1 MVPITAKP
9 PAQSSS
15 QEATDES
22 LLLRYRDKGDIEAFE
37 TLVHRYERPLYNYLV
52 RLLHNTSEA
61 EEIFQTTFLRV
72 HEKCQLFTKGRLV
85 RPWIYSIATH
95 SAIDRLRKEAPHQ
108 KVSLDQDQT
117 EEEAHSAKLLDLV
130 PSQIPQP
137 LAQLEAREDA
147 EWIRSA
153 VDSLPE
159 YLRVTVLLAYFQG
172 LKFREVAEILQVP
185 LGTVKSRLHR
195 ALVMLNSA
203 WRRNHAGERPA
214 PIGS

>member
-1 MVPITAKP
+1 MVPTTARLV
-9 PAQSSS
+9 AESSY
-15 QEATDES
+15 QDATDES
-22 LLLRYRDKGDIEAFE
+22 LLLRYRDEGDVEAFE
-37 TLVHRYERPLYNYLV
+37 TLVHRYEKPLFNYLV

-72 HEKCQLFTKGRLV
+72 HEKCQLFRKGGLV
-85 RPWIYSIATH
+85 RPWIYSIATN
-95 SAIDRLRKEAPHQ
+95 SAIDRLRKEGPHQ
-108 KVSLDQDQT
+108 KVSLDQDQS
-117 EEEAHSAKLLDLV
+117 EQEAHPAKLLNLV
-130 PSQIPQP
+130 PSETPQP

-147 EWIRSA
+147 QWMRSA

-172 LKFREVAEILQVP
+172 LKFREVAEILKVP

-195 ALVMLNSA
+195 ALVMLNST
-203 WRRNHAGERPA
+203 WRRNHTGEGL

>member
-1 MVPITAKP
+1 MVQTTAKP
-9 PAQSSS
+9 AAGSPYQDAP
-15 QEATDES
+15 DET
-22 LLLRYRDKGDIEAFE
+22 LLLRYRDEGDIEAFE
-37 TLVHRYERPLYNYLV
+37 TLVHRYEKPLFSYLV

-72 HEKCQLFTKGRLV
+72 HEKCQQFTKGRLV
-85 RPWIYSIATH
+85 RPWIYSIATN
-95 SAIDRLRKEAPHQ
+95 SAIDRLRKEAQHQ
-108 KVSLDQDQT
+108 KVSLDQDHP
-117 EEEAHSAKLLDLV
+117 EEEAHPAKLINSV
-130 PSQIPQP
+130 PSEMPQP

-147 EWIRSA
+147 EWMRLA
-153 VDSLPE
+153 VESLPE

-172 LKFREVAEILQVP
+172 LKFREVADILQVP

-195 ALVMLNSA
+195 ALVILNSA